1 MDFSEAKERARELVG
16 KMTVD
21 EKISQLLY
29 TSEAV
34 ERLGIHEY
42 NWWNE
47 AAHGVAR
54 AGNATVFPQAIGLAA
69 SFDPELIGEI
79 GRAVADEAR
88 AKYNKSVELGDR
100 GIYKGLT
107 FWAPN
112 INIFRDGR
120 WGRGQETF
128 GEDPFL
134 TAALAVSYIKG
145 LQGDGD
151 FIKAAA
157 CAKHFAVH
165 SGPEKLR
172 HGFNAEASR
181 KDMWETYLPAFEKC
195 VEAGVAGVMGAYNR
209 TNGQPCCANDY
220 LMTEVLFGKWGFE
233 GYFVSDCGAVAD
245 IYSGHHYTESL
256 EEAAALALKKSCC
269 LNCGKAYSSL
279 TDAYEHDLV
288 DEEDITA
295 AAEKLFAV
303 RFMLGEFEEKR
314 PFADIPYSV
323 VGCEKHRELNLEAA
337 RRSLVLLENRDGFLP
352 VGGRYK
358 RIAVIGP
365 NSDSVSVLEGNYN
378 GTSSEYLTV
387 SEGMRRV
394 FDGAKITVERGSP
407 LVGGRGD
414 WSPDLT
420 GPALAAASESGLAV
434 LCLGLDP
441 HIEGEEMPISQD
453 GFDGGDRTA
462 FSLPAPQREL
472 AEKVCE
478 ICPDTVVLTF
488 GGGPVDVGDRIRSMA
503 KAHVHCFYPGAL
515 GGLAVAQLLHGD
527 FCPSGKLPVTFPRAD
542 SALPDICDYS
552 MEGRT
557 YRFMREKPLY
567 PFGYGLSY
575 TTVEVTEPIVAGQ
588 SADRVT
594 LCVKAAN
601 TGNYGTTAT
610 VQIYARYG
618 DSRTETPVCQLCA
631 TKAVRLDAG
640 QTADVTLEVDRYWLK
655 AVLESGERTDP
666 DGEIRFF
673 AGLPD
678 FSSREP

>member
-1 MDFSEAKERARELVG
+1 MDLSEAKERARELVG

-172 HGFNAEASR
+172 HGFNALADR
-181 KDMWETYLPAFEKC
+181 KEMWETYLPAFEKC

-245 IYSGHHYTESL
+245 IYSGHHYTASL
-256 EEAAALALKKSCC
+256 EEAAALALKKGCC

-337 RRSLVLLENRDGFLP
+337 RRSLVLLKNRDGFLP

-414 WSPDLT
+414 WSPDLI
-420 GPALAAASESGLAV
+420 GPALAAASESDLTV

-441 HIEGEEMPISQD
+441 NIEGEEMAVNQE
-453 GFDGGDRTA
+453 GFD
-462 FSLPAPQREL
+462 
-472 AEKVCE
+472 
-478 ICPDTVVLTF
+478 
-488 GGGPVDVGDRIRSMA
+488 
-503 KAHVHCFYPGAL
+503 
-515 GGLAVAQLLHGD
+515 
-527 FCPSGKLPVTFPRAD
+527 
-542 SALPDICDYS
+542 
-552 MEGRT
+552 
-557 YRFMREKPLY
+557 
-567 PFGYGLSY
+567 
-575 TTVEVTEPIVAGQ
+575 
-588 SADRVT
+588 
-594 LCVKAAN
+594 
-601 TGNYGTTAT
+601 
-610 VQIYARYG
+610 
-618 DSRTETPVCQLCA
+618 
-631 TKAVRLDAG
+631 
-640 QTADVTLEVDRYWLK
+640 
-655 AVLESGERTDP
+655 
-666 DGEIRFF
+666 
-673 AGLPD
+673 
-678 FSSREP
+678 